1 MKVRY
6 ALLAVAALLTPA
18 FAADNTVD
26 PFTGVP
32 ALSAKRLSGSL
43 TAAYAS
49 NYTGRGLVVTHSVAE
64 GDSAESAALKL
75 KYDVGKKDLLSFES
89 TIAYTAVSSGHTLYG
104 NPNASYGTVYGQAY
118 QNAYSQIYNGAL
130 QEGYSHVEAA
140 ARASM
145 AAPGKAKE
153 YADANY
159 GKAKIKQ
166 ANIENEFAV
175 VTAARYTRPLWNV
188 AVGHDFIH
196 GGLLGVMAKHY
207 RDQGA
212 SCVNEVFI
220 TPTITPAPWFEAG
233 VTTRY
238 SFQGITGWWFEPQ
251 ATFKAPIIGTPED
264 VKVAAVLT
272 FALSA
277 TADYF
282 EREYFACTNGV
293 QAYWIKLSTP
303 WFASKNLII
312 TPSVSFNWA
321 GRASIKANKMSEFR
335 KYSGDPNNTP
345 FKNFGVVAG
354 VSATCVF

>member
-18 FAADNTVD
+18 LAATPTTTPD
-26 PFTGVP
+26 PLDGVP

-64 GDSAESAALKL
+64 GDSAESAVLKL

-104 NPNASYGTVYGQAY
+104 NPNVSPNVLAGQAMMGAIANGMPQEMAQAYGQQY
-118 QNAYSQIYNGAL
+118 
-130 QEGYSHVEAA
+130 AA
-140 ARASM
+140 
-145 AAPGKAKE
+145 E
-153 YADANY
+153 NY
-159 GKAKIKQ
+159 GKTKIG
-166 ANIENEFAV
+166 AMNIENEFAV
-175 VTAARYTRPLWNV
+175 MTAVRYTRPMWNV

-207 RDQGA
+207 RSQGA

-233 VTTRY
+233 VTTRF

-251 ATFKAPIIGTPED
+251 ATFKAPVFGVPQT
-264 VKVAAVLT
+264 KNSMVALLS
-272 FALSA
+272 FGLSA

-282 EREYFACTNGV
+282 ESRYFACSNGA
-293 QAYWIKLSTP
+293 QAYWIKLTMP
-303 WFASKNLII
+303 YYASEKLII
-312 TPSVSFNWA
+312 APSLSCNWA
-321 GRASIKANKMSEFR
+321 GRASIKANKCSKVKMATENQS
-335 KYSGDPNNTP
+335 NVP

-354 VSATCVF
+354 VSATYVF

>member
-1 MKVRY
+1 MKVRF

-18 FAADNTVD
+18 FAATTTTD

-49 NYTGRGLVVTHSVAE
+49 NYTGRGLVVSHSVAE
-64 GDSAESAALKL
+64 VDSAESAVLKL

-89 TIAYTAVSSGHTLYG
+89 TVAYTAVSSGHTLYG
-104 NPNASYGTVYGQAY
+104 NPNVGYGVLAGQATAGALAAGMPMDMAQAYGQQY
-118 QNAYSQIYNGAL
+118 
-130 QEGYSHVEAA
+130 AA
-140 ARASM
+140 
-145 AAPGKAKE
+145 E
-153 YADANY
+153 NY
-159 GKAKIKQ
+159 GKKKIGVK
-166 ANIENEFAV
+166 NIENEFAV

-220 TPTITPAPWFEAG
+220 TPTITPTPWFEAS

-251 ATFKAPIIGTPED
+251 ATFKAPVFGTPQQANSM
-264 VKVAAVLT
+264 VALLT
-272 FALSA
+272 FGMSA

-282 EREYFACTNGV
+282 ESRYFACSNGG

-303 WFASKNLII
+303 YFASKNFII
-312 TPSVSFNWA
+312 VPSVSFHWA
-321 GRASIKANKMSEFR
+321 GRASIKANKMSEVR
-335 KYSGDPNNTP
+335 AATGDSNNVP

-354 VSATCVF
+354 VSATYVF